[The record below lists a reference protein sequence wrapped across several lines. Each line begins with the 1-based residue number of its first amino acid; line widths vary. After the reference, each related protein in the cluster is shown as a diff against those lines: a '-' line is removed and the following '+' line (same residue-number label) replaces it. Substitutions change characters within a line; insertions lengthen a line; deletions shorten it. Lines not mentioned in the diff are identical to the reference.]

1 MNRGSIWNK
10 WDLHVHTPAS
20 FQHEFRFTDEPEK
33 VKYHNNIWEKYFD
46 ELEKI
51 PDISVIGITDYFNID
66 GYTKALEYRKNTRLQ
81 NFDLILPNIEFRLN
95 PLTKKGKRL
104 NMHLIFSDSIKVPD
118 INDFLGRVKLTLSDP
133 CVQILQGVSCT
144 RNGLMQVGKA
154 YKNDGGL
161 SDAEAYKIGCMQAVI
176 ELSDLLKVLAET
188 PNFRENYLVVGV
200 EDSPGGLSELPYAQ
214 LGHLR
219 TEIYRKCH
227 IIESSNEQTRDFWL
241 GKSDK
246 ISEAELV
253 QRFGYLKPCLHGSD
267 AHCFERLCKPVEDKF
282 CWIKAAPSFEGLK
295 QIVYEPEERVRIQSE
310 SPEGWKSIH
319 SLDFVKI
326 ENSRIN
332 EELAIAELNIP
343 LNRNLVAVTGG
354 KGSGKT
360 ALLDL
365 IANCF
370 EDRCKR
376 ANVSGNSFIGR
387 IEDQKSDLKVQ
398 IGFIGKD
405 VDSFSKEI
413 TNPDFFTDSRIT
425 YLPQGAIEVLSTD
438 RDKLNNRIEEIIF
451 SSRDVVDKGYKQ
463 NFKKLKDAVDQLAKQ
478 VYEKNMQIHE
488 LEKETRPTIINK
500 IVGAKAIKEGELK
513 SKENE
518 LSKLTEN
525 MEDNIRQKI
534 DRLKKSE
541 IELQQQNSRLE
552 GLQTQL
558 KQFED
563 TLRQFLVGT
572 NKTLSEMNDELSAI
586 SRVDLIPQLD
596 FKPQL
601 DAISKA
607 QSLIASKIKKVA
619 NQIRR
624 VEKPLDQ
631 LSGVQKGHAAILK
644 AIGLKKAEIESLR
657 KQLSDLSE
665 KKSKKECLE
674 VERRKQYL
682 ALLNKY
688 LELSRYYEEVINA
701 FSRDKAEILGSID
714 FGSSIHFYKDEF
726 VAEALDIL
734 DLRSVNKTEIQ
745 RFAGDLDTLVSNDA
759 ARISKHKLDDFLS
772 KILKKQLQ
780 LKESRTNYDFYR
792 WVFGN
797 HFSLNTKIFFKNT
810 PMDKLSMGQKGMVLL
825 KLELAEGDHPLIVD
839 QPEENLDNKYI
850 YEELVGA
857 LRQAKKKR
865 QVIIATN
872 NANLVVNTDAE
883 QVIAAEFENNVIS
896 YKSGSLESRQ
906 MRDFIIPVLEGG
918 EDAFKKRERKYGI
931 SMTHPAIQ
939 RQSRVH
945 NTNQTYRK

>member
-1 MNRGSIWNK
+1 MDRGSMWRK

-20 FQHEFRFTDEPEK
+20 FQHEFKFINEQEEI
-33 VKYHNNIWEKYFD
+33 KYHNDIWEKYFD

-51 PDISVIGITDYFNID
+51 SDISVIGITDYFTID
-66 GYTKALEYRKNTRLQ
+66 GYMKALEYRNNMRLQ

-95 PLTKKGKRL
+95 PLTKEGRRL

-154 YKNDGGL
+154 YKNDERL
-161 SDAEAYKIGCMQAVI
+161 NDAEAYKIGCMQAVI
-176 ELSDLLKVLAET
+176 ELSDLLRVLTET
-188 PNFRENYLVVGV
+188 PNFVDNYLVIGV
-200 EDSPGGLSELPYAQ
+200 EDSPGGLSEIPYAQ
-214 LGHLR
+214 SGHLR
-219 TEIYRKCH
+219 TEIYKKYH
-227 IIESSNEQTRDFWL
+227 IIESSNEKTRRFWL
-241 GKSDK
+241 GKSGK
-246 ISEAELV
+246 ISEGELI
-253 QRFGYLKPCLHGSD
+253 QRFGYLKPCIHGSD
-267 AHCFERLCKPVEDKF
+267 AHCFERLCKPDEDKF

-310 SPEGWKSIH
+310 NPERWKDTH

-332 EELAIAELNIP
+332 EELAIDEMNIP
-343 LNRNLVAVTGG
+343 LNKNLVAVTGG

-370 EDRCKR
+370 EDRCNR
-376 ANVSGNSFIGR
+376 ANASGNSFIGR

-405 VDSFSKEI
+405 VNSFSKEI
-413 TNPDFFTDSRIT
+413 INLDLVTDSRIT
-425 YLPQGAIEVLSTD
+425 YLPQGAIEVLSID

-451 SSRDVVDKGYKQ
+451 SSKEVVDKGYKQ
-463 NFKKLKDAVDQLAKQ
+463 KFDKLRDAIAQLVKQ
-478 VYEKNMQIHE
+478 IDEKNRQIYE
-488 LEKETRPTIINK
+488 LEKETQQRVMNEIA
-500 IVGAKAIKEGELK
+500 GAKAIKEGELQ

-518 LSKLTEN
+518 LSKITEN
-525 MEDNIRQKI
+525 MEDDIRQKI
-534 DRLKKSE
+534 AQLKDSE
-541 IELQQQNSRLE
+541 IELQLQNFKLE

-558 KQFED
+558 EQLED
-563 TLRQFLVGT
+563 KLQEFLAGT
-572 NKTLSEMNDELSAI
+572 NKTLDELNDELS
-586 SRVDLIPQLD
+586 SVSGSVLIPKLD
-596 FKPQL
+596 LKPQF
-601 DAISKA
+601 DAIKKA
-607 QSLIASKIKKVA
+607 QNIIASRIKELTKH
-619 NQIRR
+619 IKE

-631 LSGVQKGHAAILK
+631 LSGVQKEHAGILK
-644 AIGLKKAEIESLR
+644 DIGILKTEVESFKKR
-657 KQLSDLSE
+657 LSE
-665 KKSKKECLE
+665 LAKKKSRKESLE
-674 VERRKQYL
+674 VERRKEYL

-688 LELSRYYEEVINA
+688 LELGKYYEEVINA

-726 VAEALDIL
+726 ITEGLDIL
-734 DLRSVNKTEIQ
+734 DLRSVNKAEIQ
-745 RFAGDLDTLVSNDA
+745 GLARDLDTLISNGA
-759 ARISKHKLDDFLS
+759 NEISKQRLDDFLS
-772 KILKKQLQ
+772 KILEKRLQ
-780 LKESRTNYDFYR
+780 LKETRTNYDFYK

-797 HFSLNTKIFFKNT
+797 HFSLNTQIFFKDT
-810 PMDKLSMGQKGMVLL
+810 PMDKLSIGQKGIVLL

-857 LRQAKKKR
+857 LREAKKNR

-883 QVIAAEFENNVIS
+883 QVIAAEFENNIIS
-896 YKSGSLESRQ
+896 YKSGPLESPQ

-918 EDAFKKRERKYGI
+918 EAAFKKRERKYGI
-931 SMTHPAIQ
+931 
-939 RQSRVH
+939 
-945 NTNQTYRK
+945 

>member
-1 MNRGSIWNK
+1 MEVGSTWRK

-20 FQHEFRFTDEPEK
+20 FHNEFKFINEQEAL
-33 VKYHNNIWEKYFD
+33 KYNNDIWEKYFD

-51 PDISVIGITDYFNID
+51 PDISVIGITDYFGIE
-66 GYTKALEYRKNTRLQ
+66 GYTKALDYRKNNRLQ

-144 RNGLMQVGKA
+144 RNGLMQVGRA

-161 SDAEAYKIGCMQAVI
+161 SDAEAYKVGCMQAVI
-176 ELSDLLKVLAET
+176 ELRDLLNVLAET

-241 GKSDK
+241 GKSHGM
-246 ISEAELV
+246 SEAELV
-253 QRFGYLKPCLHGSD
+253 QRFGYLKPCIHGSD
-267 AHCFERLCKPVEDKF
+267 AHSFERLCKPAEDKS

-326 ENSRIN
+326 ENAWIN
-332 EELAIAELNIP
+332 EELAIAEVNVP

-387 IEDQKSDLKVQ
+387 IEDQKSDLKVH

-405 VDSFSKEI
+405 LDSFSKEI
-413 TNPDFFTDSRIT
+413 TSPDFFTDSRIT

-438 RDKLNNRIEEIIF
+438 RDKLNSRIEEIIF

-463 NFKKLKDAVDQLAKQ
+463 NFKKLKDVIGQLAKQ
-478 VYEKNMQIHE
+478 IDEKNMQIHE
-488 LEKETRPTIINK
+488 LERETRPAIINK
-500 IVGAKAIKEGELK
+500 IATAKAIKEGELK
-513 SKENE
+513 SKESE
-518 LSKLTEN
+518 LGKLTEN
-525 MEDNIRQKI
+525 MEDDIRQKI

-541 IELQQQNSRLE
+541 IELQQQNFRLE
-552 GLQTQL
+552 GLQAQL

-563 TLRQFLVGT
+563 MLRQFLVGT
-572 NKTLSEMNDELSAI
+572 NETLSELNHGLSTL
-586 SRVDLIPQLD
+586 SGVDPIPQLD

-601 DAISKA
+601 DAIKKA
-607 QSLIASKIKKVA
+607 QSLIASKIKRVGS
-619 NQIRR
+619 QIRR
-624 VEKPLDQ
+624 VEKPLGQ
-631 LSGVQKGHAAILK
+631 LSGVQKEHATILK
-644 AIGLKKAEIESLR
+644 AIGLKKAEIESFR
-657 KQLSDLSE
+657 KQLGDLSD
-665 KKSKKECLE
+665 KKSKKASLE
-674 VERRKQYL
+674 VERRREYL
-682 ALLNKY
+682 ELLNKY
-688 LELSRYYEEVINA
+688 LELSEYYGQVINA
-701 FSRDKAEILGSID
+701 FSSDKAEILGSID
-714 FGSSIHFYKDEF
+714 FGSSIHFYRDDF
-726 VAEALDIL
+726 VLEALDIL

-745 RFAGDLDTLVSNDA
+745 RLAGDLDALVSDGA
-759 ARISKHKLDDFLS
+759 ARISEHKLDAFLS
-772 KILKKQLQ
+772 KILKKQSQ
-780 LKESRTNYDFYR
+780 LKESRTNYDFYT

-797 HFSLNTKIFFKNT
+797 HFSLNTKIFFRNT

-857 LRQAKKKR
+857 LRQAKKNR

-906 MRDFIIPVLEGG
+906 MRDFIIPILEGG
-918 EDAFKKRERKYGI
+918 EDAFKRRERKYGI
-931 SMTHPAIQ
+931 SMTRPAAQ

-945 NTNQTYRK
+945 NINQTHRK

>member
-1 MNRGSIWNK
+1 MDTGSVWRK

-20 FQHEFRFTDEPEK
+20 FQHEFKFTNEQEK
-33 VKYHNNIWEKYFD
+33 IEYHSDIWEKYFD

-51 PDISVIGITDYFNID
+51 SDISVIGVTDYFSID
-66 GYTKALEYRKNTRLQ
+66 GYMKALEYRNNMRLQ

-144 RNGLMQVGKA
+144 RNGLMQVGRA
-154 YKNDGGL
+154 YQNDQRL
-161 SDAEAYKIGCMQAVI
+161 DDAEAYRIGCMQAVI

-188 PNFRENYLVVGV
+188 PNFRDNYLVVGV
-200 EDSPGGLSELPYAQ
+200 EDSSGGLSELPYAQ

-219 TEIYRKCH
+219 TEIYRKCD
-227 IIESSNEQTRDFWL
+227 IIESSNEQTRKFWL
-241 GKSDK
+241 GKSGK
-246 ISEAELV
+246 ISEGELT
-253 QRFGYLKPCLHGSD
+253 QRFGYPKPCIRGSD
-267 AHCFERLCKPVEDKF
+267 AHCFEGLCKPAEDRF

-295 QIVYEPEERVRIQSE
+295 QILYEPEERVRIQSE
-310 SPEGWKSIH
+310 NPERWKDIH
-319 SLDFVKI
+319 SLNFVKI
-326 ENSRIN
+326 ENSWIN
-332 EELAIAELNIP
+332 EDLAIDEMKIP

-376 ANVSGNSFIGR
+376 AKVSGNSFIGR

-398 IGFIGKD
+398 IGFIGED
-405 VDSFSKEI
+405 VKPFSKEI
-413 TNPDFFTDSRIT
+413 INLDFVTDSRIT
-425 YLPQGAIEVLSTD
+425 YLPQGAIEVLSVD

-451 SSRDVVDKGYKQ
+451 SSKDVVDKGYRQKF
-463 NFKKLKDAVDQLAKQ
+463 NKLRDATAQLAKQ
-478 VYEKNMQIHE
+478 VDERNMQIYE
-488 LEKETRPTIINK
+488 LERETQQRVINK

-513 SKENE
+513 SKEIE
-518 LSKLTEN
+518 LSKLTEG

-534 DRLKKSE
+534 DGLKKSE
-541 IELQQQNSRLE
+541 IELQQQNFRLE

-558 KQFED
+558 EQFD
-563 TLRQFLVGT
+563 HKLRDFQVGT
-572 NKTLSEMNDELSAI
+572 NKTLKELNNELSTVSDI
-586 SRVDLIPQLD
+586 VPIPELD

-601 DAISKA
+601 DAIKKA
-607 QSLIASKIKKVA
+607 RNIIALRIQKVARQIKK
-619 NQIRR
+619 
-624 VEKPLDQ
+624 VEKPLGR
-631 LSGVQKGHAAILK
+631 LSGVQKEHAAILK
-644 AIGLKKAEIESLR
+644 DIGLRKTEIESLG
-657 KQLSDLSE
+657 KQLGELAE
-665 KKSKKECLE
+665 KKSKKESLE
-674 VERRKQYL
+674 VQRRREYL

-688 LELSRYYEEVINA
+688 LELAKYYEEVINA
-701 FSRDKAEILGSID
+701 FSKDKADILGSIT
-714 FGSSIHFYKDEF
+714 FRSSIHFYKDEF
-726 VAEALDIL
+726 IGEALDIL
-734 DLRSVNKTEIQ
+734 DLRSVNKAEIQ
-745 RFAGDLDTLVSNDA
+745 RLAGDLDTLIGNGANRVSEQ
-759 ARISKHKLDDFLS
+759 RLDDFSS
-772 KILKKQLQ
+772 KMLKKRSQ

-792 WVFGN
+792 WVFGD

-810 PMDKLSMGQKGMVLL
+810 PMDKLSMGQKGIVLL

-857 LRQAKKKR
+857 LREAKKNR

-883 QVIAAEFENNVIS
+883 QIIAAEFENNVIR
-896 YKSGSLESRQ
+896 YKSGPLESPQ
-906 MRDFIIPVLEGG
+906 MRDLIIPVLEGG

-931 SMTHPAIQ
+931 
-939 RQSRVH
+939 
-945 NTNQTYRK
+945 